1 MTSSC
6 LGSSF
11 HATAARRRKALTVS
25 SNCKRMCPGG
35 RDRAFANRHG
45 HSQGDAMR
53 DPNFEQCV
61 QACYECAVACDQCA
75 AASLETNATRMKR
88 CIALATDCAAVCR
101 LCAAMLARNGEF
113 STALCTLCALVCDAC
128 ARACAPYQDMEHCQ
142 ICAGACLACTLAC
155 QDMLEA

>member
-1 MTSSC
+1 
-6 LGSSF
+6 
-11 HATAARRRKALTVS
+11 
-25 SNCKRMCPGG
+25 
-35 RDRAFANRHG
+35 
-45 HSQGDAMR
+45 MR

-75 AASLETNATRMKR
+75 AASLDANAARMKR
-88 CIALATDCAAVCR
+88 CIALATDCAGVCR

-113 STALCTLCALVCDAC
+113 STALCTLCALVGDAC
-128 ARACAPYQDMEHCQ
+128 ARACAPYQDLEHCQ